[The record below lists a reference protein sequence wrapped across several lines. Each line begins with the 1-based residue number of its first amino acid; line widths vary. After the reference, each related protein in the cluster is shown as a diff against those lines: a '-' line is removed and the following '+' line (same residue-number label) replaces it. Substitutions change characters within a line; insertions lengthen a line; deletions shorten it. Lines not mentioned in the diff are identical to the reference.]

1 MECILQVIHAVAIE
15 GRRLQ
20 AKEGTPRG
28 YMDLMDSCMAP
39 DPDAR
44 PTFDALK
51 GVIEGLRTDFDA
63 KFAPVDSMSPAGSGA
78 MEV

>member
-1 MECILQVIHAVAIE
+1 MDLQVIHAVAIE

-28 YMDLMDSCMAP
+28 YLDLLNTCMAP

-44 PTFDALK
+44 PTFEVLK
-51 GVIEGLRTDFDA
+51 GVIKGLRTEIDA
-63 KFAPVDSMSPAGSGA
+63 KMAPADSLSPAGSGA
-78 MEV
+78 LEG